1 MDASTFHAPSCGRA
15 GKTAVTRAA
24 GAAWIVLGASVG
36 TEIVGGVDTVDAV
49 GAGTLGVGSVDAAD
63 AVPDGMAV
71 LEGMAVLDV
80 VAGSDPAA
88 ECDDEPQPAAMS
100 IATIVSAG
108 ITDPRCL
115 RELSDVRLNTLR
127 A

>member
-24 GAAWIVLGASVG
+24 GAAWIVPGASVG
-36 TEIVGGVDTVDAV
+36 TEIVGGVDTAGAV

-63 AVPDGMAV
+63 AVPD
-71 LEGMAVLDV
+71 GMAVLDV